1 MAQNYSHILAQ
12 QHGNS
17 LKKKKKK
24 KKGKAIGSKEIPTGN
39 FLQQQQIRNRTDQSR
54 KLIFPAGGFPCK
66 PEVDFGMTDKCQ
78 GNVKSRNQDRIYRGW
93 ESLRTGKK
101 ERKKEREKE
110 RMGVL

>member
-1 MAQNYSHILAQ
+1 MINR
-12 QHGNS
+12 
-17 LKKKKKK
+17 
-24 KKGKAIGSKEIPTGN
+24 GKTWPKTHQGLLSSSPKEISYNSSRLETGW
-39 FLQQQQIRNRTDQSR
+39 TR
-54 KLIFPAGGFPCK
+54 KLIFPAGRFPCK

-78 GNVKSRNQDRIYRGW
+78 VNVKSRNHDRIYRGW